1 LNIGLRAYRNSE
13 ATAGAMS
20 QRGSNVIIRL
30 RVGNVRFNPAMMRDA
45 GDLVEQRS
53 LLSFRGCN
61 ETTTMQR
68 S

>member
-1 LNIGLRAYRNSE
+1 
-13 ATAGAMS
+13 MS
-20 QRGSNVIIRL
+20 QGGSNVIIRL
-30 RVGNVRFNPAMMRDA
+30 RVGNVRFNPAMMPDA
-45 GDLVEQRS
+45 GDLVERRS